1 MGSLMAIENV
11 INSIGLGDLLKKK
24 IELSKSYISK
34 WILQVLLLSI
44 DLEKV
49 FNYEQCIGK
58 EVTISEFKQLL
69 QSHIQRFR
77 RSKKI
82 TEDIE
87 LLHDI
92 IDMLLNKDIDSRQS
106 FRIGIDEFYLLWQN
120 AQNEKY
126 FVQI

>member
-1 MGSLMAIENV
+1 MNITGIITFYQSV
-11 INSIGLGDLLKKK
+11 
-24 IELSKSYISK
+24 KS
-34 WILQVLLLSI
+34 
-44 DLEKV
+44 
-49 FNYEQCIGK
+49 FNYKQCIGK

-92 IDMLLNKDIDSRQS
+92 IDMLLNKDIDSR
-106 FRIGIDEFYLLWQN
+106 
-120 AQNEKY
+120 
-126 FVQI
+126 